1 MMIRSSLAALT
12 SRMHR
17 KNALF
22 VMAAGAGMLTT
33 TLLMATA
40 PEHVPQEVT
49 EKAWPV
55 STALVEVARF
65 SPELQVFGR
74 VESPRHSRLSSSLD
88 APVLKVHVSEGDS
101 VKAGD
106 PLVTLDT
113 AEAGLVHT
121 QRAAELADRQAS
133 LESLASDFAS
143 EARVL
148 EHLQELQS
156 LAQRRVNRLT
166 DLYARKLVSTTE
178 VDTLRQDVALRTIE
192 LSRQQALV
200 QRQPQRLASA
210 RAAVRS
216 AQAALDE
223 QQIRLERSTLRAPFD
238 GRITQM
244 DISEGD
250 RVQPGKTLVAL
261 YDSATL
267 RIRARLPSTLAARI
281 RPLLAADTG
290 IEAVVSGSRGTAML
304 TNLSSEIEAGSSGVD
319 AFFELPEHSPLEIG
333 RTVDITVTM
342 PPLDGVAAVPQQ
354 SLHDNRHVYVVS
366 GDRLQAIPVVTH
378 GTRRNPQGGQDVLV
392 SSQTLQ
398 DGAEVLVSDMPQA
411 REGLLV
417 RATRPEPDRSRD
429 ELG

>member
-40 PEHVPQEVT
+40 PEHLPQEIT

-55 STALVEVARF
+55 STALVEVGRF

-101 VKAGD
+101 VTAGD

-113 AEAGLVHT
+113 AEAGLVHAR
-121 QRAAELADRQAS
+121 RAAELADRQAS
-133 LESLASDFAS
+133 LESLTSDFAS

-156 LAQRRVNRLT
+156 LARRRVSRLT

-178 VDTLRQDVALRTIE
+178 VDTLKQDLALRSIE
-192 LSRQQALV
+192 LSRQQALL
-200 QRQPQRLASA
+200 QTQPQRLASA

-223 QQIRLERSTLRAPFD
+223 QQLRLDHSTLRAPFD
-238 GRITQM
+238 GRITQVG
-244 DISEGD
+244 ISEGD

-267 RIRARLPSTLAARI
+267 RIRARLPSTLATRL

-290 IEAVVSGSRGTAML
+290 IQAVVSGSRGTATL
-304 TNLSSEIEAGSSGVD
+304 RNLSHEIEAGSSGVD
-319 AFFELPEHSPLEIG
+319 AFFDLPVHSPLEIG
-333 RTVDITVTM
+333 RTVDITVNM
-342 PPLDGVAAVPQQ
+342 PPVEGVAAVPQQ
-354 SLHDNRHVYVVS
+354 SLHENRYVYVVS
-366 GDRLQAIPVVTH
+366 GDRLQAIPVATH
-378 GTRRNPQGGQDVLV
+378 GTRRNPRGGQDVLV
-392 SSQTLQ
+392 RSQVLQ

-417 RATRPEPDRSRD
+417 RATRPEPDRSGD